1 MFEFKEE
8 KRSKFCGARVGIIKT
23 EYGEFETPLYVFAGT
38 DAEIRTLD
46 KKSLKEVKALVAN
59 TYHLGVR
66 TNKIKEMEKSGGLH
80 KYMNFKATSKKEAFT
95 NVIPVSEVLVSETET
110 LVGHDTYIKH
120 KKENIVDVYE
130 TEQTFIEFKPHKNL
144 IKRKDAI
151 LL

>member
-1 MFEFKEE
+1 LQKISVEDIELIFTSIFQEIEKAINLELPFKIDD
-8 KRSKFCGARVGIIKT
+8 FLDIK
-23 EYGEFETPLYVFAGT
+23 Y
-38 DAEIRTLD
+38 
-46 KKSLKEVKALVAN
+46 
-59 TYHLGVR
+59 
-66 TNKIKEMEKSGGLH
+66 